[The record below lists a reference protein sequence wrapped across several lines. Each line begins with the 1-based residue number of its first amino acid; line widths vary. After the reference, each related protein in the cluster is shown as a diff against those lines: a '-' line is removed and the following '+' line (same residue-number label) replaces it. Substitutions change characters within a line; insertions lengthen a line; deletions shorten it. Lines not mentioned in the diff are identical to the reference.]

1 MSRVHAHEAAAR
13 AYAALGDRHKAARH
27 RARAMELA
35 GERKARGAGFGAD
48 RDLAEGWEPYRHLI
62 RDYVAS
68 VPTDAQG
75 WQQHGHL
82 LGEPDTVQASRHG
95 LTAVSGD
102 AAGQEE
108 FVRRQALE
116 LARMRARQASRD
128 GPVRP
133 RTSDTLQAFLDE
145 PIRARKTRDERR
157 TAHDADN
164 EKTAKK
170 RATESARNVKGTY
183 DNEGFAI
190 SFSELLGDATHDDA
204 LASQRTRELRRRREP
219 TVDSAEMFDDSDVDP
234 HLLEI
239 RRQLNDTR
247 GAVWSVPANPSIR
260 PLFAPR
266 NSEYEWE
273 RAPRRNRER
282 EADEYQVDS
291 LIDSILGNSSD

>member
-1 MSRVHAHEAAAR
+1 
-13 AYAALGDRHKAARH
+13 
-27 RARAMELA
+27 MELA

-48 RDLAEGWEPYRHLI
+48 RDLAEGWEPYRLLI
-62 RDYVAS
+62 RDYVAG

-82 LGEPDTVQASRHG
+82 LGEPDTV
-95 LTAVSGD
+95 
-102 AAGQEE
+102 
-108 FVRRQALE
+108 ALE
-116 LARMRARQASRD
+116 MARMRARQASRD
-128 GPVRP
+128 GPKPVRP
-133 RTSDTLQAFLDE
+133 RTSDE

-157 TAHDADN
+157 TAHYAEN

-170 RATESARNVKGTY
+170 RVTESARRQEPVLNVKDTY

-204 LASQRTRELRRRREP
+204 LASQKTRELSRRREP
-219 TVDSAEMFDDSDVDP
+219 TVDSTEMFDDSDVDP

-247 GAVWSVPANPSIR
+247 GTVWSVPANPSIR
-260 PLFAPR
+260 PLFAPG
-266 NSEYEWE
+266 NSE